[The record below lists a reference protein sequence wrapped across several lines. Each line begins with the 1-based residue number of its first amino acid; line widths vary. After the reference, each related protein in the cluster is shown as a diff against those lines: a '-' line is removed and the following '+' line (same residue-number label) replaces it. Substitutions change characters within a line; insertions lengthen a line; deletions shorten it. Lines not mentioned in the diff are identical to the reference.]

1 MSKGDLDLGNSTG
14 SGGNSGEV
22 KLAEKMVVHGHGSF
36 SLVNL
41 DGDSR
46 LVVGVSRKGLG
57 LLGGNGG
64 VPLDQAGHDSTGG
77 LDSKGER
84 SDVEEKKVGDGL
96 AGVAGEDSSLN
107 SGSVSDGLI
116 GVDGAVELLSVEE
129 VLEQLLDL
137 GDPGGSADEDDVVD
151 GALVHLGVSH
161 GLLDRL
167 KGSLEQVRTELLES
181 GSGDGGVE
189 VDALEERVDLD
200 VGLCGGGESPL
211 GALASGSQPS
221 QSPLVALDV
230 LLMLPLELVDEMVD
244 HPVVEVLT
252 SQVSVSGGG
261 LDLEDALLNGQDGDV
276 EGATAK
282 IEDQDVALGGALLL
296 VQTVSDG
303 GRGRFVDDSKNVETG
318 DDSGVLGSLPL
329 RIVEVGWNGDHGVLD
344 VGSPC

>member
-64 VPLDQAGHDSTGG
+64 VPLDQAGHDSAGG

-96 AGVAGEDSSLN
+96 AGVASEDGGLN
-107 SGSVSDGLI
+107 GGSVSDGLT

-167 KGSLEQVRTELLES
+167 KGSLEQVGAELLES
-181 GSGDGGVE
+181 GPGDGGVE
-189 VDALEERVDLD
+189 VDALEERVNLD

-211 GALASGSQPS
+211 GALASSSQPS
-221 QSPLVALDV
+221 QSSLVALDV
-230 LLMLPLELVDEMVD
+230 LLVLPLELVDEMVD

-252 SQVSVSGGG
+252 SQVSVSSGG
-261 LDLEDALLNGQDGDV
+261 LDLEDAAA
-276 EGATAK
+276 E
-282 IEDQDVALGGALLL
+282 IEDQDVALGGAPLL

-303 GRGRFVDDSKNVETG
+303 GRGRF
-318 DDSGVLGSLPL
+318 
-329 RIVEVGWNGDHGVLD
+329 
-344 VGSPC
+344 